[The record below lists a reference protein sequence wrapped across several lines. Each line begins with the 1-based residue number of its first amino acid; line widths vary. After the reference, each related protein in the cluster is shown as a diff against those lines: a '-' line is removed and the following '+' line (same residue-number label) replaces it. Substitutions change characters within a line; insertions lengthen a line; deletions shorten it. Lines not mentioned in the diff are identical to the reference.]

1 MRGSASKGG
10 RGVRRNVA
18 LGTIL
23 CYFIDYLLL
32 HDNSWTI
39 NCIFDAYLS
48 QEGEGG
54 GEKEHIYNH
63 PKGGLVPP
71 PKEGL

>member
-1 MRGSASKGG
+1 M
-10 RGVRRNVA
+10 A

-39 NCIFDAYLS
+39 FCIFDAYLS
-48 QEGEGG
+48 QEGG

-63 PKGGLVPP
+63 PKGLLGAYP
-71 PKEGL
+71 EDY

>member
-1 MRGSASKGG
+1 MSKGC

-48 QEGEGG
+48 QEGGEG
-54 GEKEHIYNH
+54 GEKEHIYN
-63 PKGGLVPP
+63 
-71 PKEGL
+71 